1 MNHEKEYSKTAAAG
15 CEVRRIKSLSTE
27 GHFLPK
33 SALKEI
39 SREPH
44 TLMIVSARGE
54 KSLIRGVHVAVGKSG
69 RRYVADKIT
78 GTLYDPETGRSL
90 SGVRTLEGPA
100 PEGYKLPPKGEAF
113 CFGTQP
119 ITNSPKAVPKK
130 RGRPAKPAA
139 ERNADGKVCGS
150 SKHSAKIDE
159 DAVRAIRAHKPG
171 STCIYAMT
179 AKQAAQRFGISES
192 AVSSIRSRRTWGHVA

>member
-1 MNHEKEYSKTAAAG
+1 MTGTDHRVVFSRDGNFLSEKS
-15 CEVRRIKSLSTE
+15 VI
-27 GHFLPK
+27 
-33 SALKEI
+33 ALA
-39 SREPH
+39 RVPH
-44 TLMIVSARGE
+44 QLMIVSTRGE
-54 KSLIRGVHVAVGKSG
+54 KSIIKGVQVAVGKAG

-78 GTLYDPETGRSL
+78 GTLYDPETGRCL
-90 SGVRTLEGPA
+90 SSDARTLDGPA
-100 PEGYKLPPKGEAF
+100 PECYKLPPKGEAY

-130 RGRPAKPAA
+130 RSA

-171 STCIYAMT
+171 TTDIFVMT
-179 AKQAAQRFGISES
+179 AKQAAERYVIHEKT
-192 AVSSIRSRRTWGHVA
+192 VSDIRRRRTWGHVA